1 MTTEKLITA
10 EEAEAAE
17 QLIANTTA
25 WVDMDRGQEICLDGW
40 FTITDL
46 EHIILLKRYKNQQ
59 QGS

>member
-25 WVDMDRGQEICLDGW
+25 WVDLDHGHEICLDGW

-46 EHIILLKRYKNQQ
+46 EHIILLKRYKDQQ